1 MLRIVLLAFGAAI
14 FPALLACVA
23 ILLSRP
29 EPRRLILAF
38 YLGGLLVSIVSGFAV
53 LTVFEG
59 GGEVAGSTSDSPHPA
74 VSIVVGAIGLLFAWL
89 LVSHRGRALIDRW
102 RSRHPR
108 RRQKKKKEGPSWV
121 ERRLDRA
128 TVRIAFLVGGA
139 INLPGPFYLL
149 ALGDLAKD
157 YGRPEQIAL
166 ILLFNAI
173 MFMLLEIPLVGYLVD
188 PAWTER
194 AVSTAAGWLNSNGL
208 RVIGMLVGFFS
219 TSLVVQGVIAA
230 F

>member
-1 MLRIVLLAFGAAI
+1 VLKIVLLAFGAAI

-38 YLGGLLVSIVSGFAV
+38 YLGGLLVSLVTGFAV

-59 GGEVAGSTSDSPHPA
+59 GGEVAGSTSDDPHPTI
-74 VSIVVGAIGLLFAWL
+74 SIVVGVVGLLFAWL
-89 LVSHRGRALIDRW
+89 LVSRRGRVLIDRW

-108 RRQKKKKEGPSWV
+108 RPKKAEGPSWV
-121 ERRLDRA
+121 ERRLNRA
-128 TVRIAFLVGGA
+128 NVRVAFLVGGA

-149 ALGDLAKD
+149 ALGDLATD
-157 YGRPEQIAL
+157 YGRPEQVAL

-173 MFMLLEIPLVGYLVD
+173 MFLLLEIPLVGYLVD
-188 PAWTER
+188 PIWTGR
-194 AVSTAAGWLNSNGL
+194 AISTAATWLNSNGL
-208 RVIGMLVGFFS
+208 RVIGLLVGFFS
-219 TSLVVQGVIAA
+219 TSLVVQGVLAA
-230 F
+230 A

>member
-29 EPRRLILAF
+29 DPRRLILAF
-38 YLGGLLVSIVSGFAV
+38 YLGGLLVSIAAGIVV
-53 LTVFEG
+53 LGVFEG
-59 GGEVAGSTSDSPHPA
+59 GGEVAGSTSDSPHGT
-74 VSIVVGAIGLLFAWL
+74 VSIIVGTLGLLFAWL
-89 LVSHRGRALIDRW
+89 LVSARGRRLIDRW
-102 RSRHPR
+102 RSRLPQRHPR
-108 RRQKKKKEGPSWV
+108 THEGPSWV

-128 TVRIAFLVGGA
+128 NVRVAFVVGGA

-149 ALGDLAKD
+149 ALGDLATG
-157 YGRPEQIAL
+157 YGRTEQLAL

-173 MFMLLEIPLVGYLVD
+173 MFMLLELPLVGYLVD
-188 PAWTER
+188 PVWTGQ
-194 AVSTAAGWLNSNGL
+194 AVSKLAGWLNSNGL
-208 RVIGMLVGFFS
+208 RVIGGLVGFFS
-219 TSLVVQGVIAA
+219 ISLVVQGLGAA